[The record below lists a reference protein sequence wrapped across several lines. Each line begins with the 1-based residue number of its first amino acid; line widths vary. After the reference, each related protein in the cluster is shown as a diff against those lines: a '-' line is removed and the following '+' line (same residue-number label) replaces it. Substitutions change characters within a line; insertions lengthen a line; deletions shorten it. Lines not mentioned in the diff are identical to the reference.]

1 MIVLSIL
8 FWIIGLVLSA
18 FSFYQFAFF
27 IISLFSRK
35 KDKHEQAAVSVDN
48 KFAVIIPAHNEELLI
63 GGLVESINRSDYPQ
77 DKLKTYVTA
86 DNCSDGTAEI
96 ATAAGAECRIRE
108 DLDNR
113 GKPYALN
120 WLISNIDLDEHDAY
134 VIIDADTIVDINF
147 FREMNISLEQGHKVV
162 QGYFGVMNPD
172 ENWLTRLSILPGIL
186 KFYLHFPAKNR
197 LGLSCPLA
205 GNGMCF
211 HNSIFKEHGWN
222 AYSIAENWEYY
233 IQLALAGKKVVS
245 NENAVI
251 YSQVTN
257 NLKSGV
263 TQRQRWQSG
272 RMDTVSRYWRDL
284 LDKYQK
290 TKEFYLVDALIEVVR
305 PSHAILFFGST
316 AFFLITAALF
326 VLAGVSYLSLFIL
339 SIAILLSQVLYF
351 LYGLVLQKA
360 PMKTWLSLLM
370 VPYYLLWKFI
380 ISVKGAWKKKEKEWV
395 RTKRH

>member
-1 MIVLSIL
+1 MIVLSVL
-8 FWIIGLVLSA
+8 LWVIGLVLSA
-18 FSFYQFAFF
+18 FSFYQFFFF
-27 IISLFSRK
+27 IISLFSRAK
-35 KDKHEQAAVSVDN
+35 EKHDKVAESINN

-77 DKLKTYVTA
+77 DKLKTYVIA
-86 DNCSDGTAEI
+86 DNCSDRTAEI
-96 ATAAGAECRIRE
+96 ASAAGAECRVRE
-108 DLDNR
+108 DQVNR

-120 WLISNIDLDEHDAY
+120 WLISNIDLDAHDAY
-134 VIIDADTIVDINF
+134 VIIDADTTVDEDF
-147 FREMNISLEQGHKVV
+147 FREMNISIGQGHKVV

-197 LGLSCPLA
+197 FGLSCPLA

-211 HNSIFKEHGWN
+211 HKSIFIEHGWN

-233 IQLALAGKKVVS
+233 IQLAIAGKKVVS

-284 LDKYQK
+284 LAKYRK
-290 TKEFYLVDALIEVVR
+290 TKEYYLVDALIEVVR

-316 AFFLITAALF
+316 AFALITAL
-326 VLAGVSYLSLFIL
+326 LLIIAGANYLSLFLL
-339 SIAILLSQVLYF
+339 SIAILMTQVIYF
-351 LYGLVLQKA
+351 LYGLVIQKA
-360 PMKTWLSLLM
+360 PLKTWLSLLM
-370 VPYYLLWKFI
+370 VPYYLIWKFI

>member
-1 MIVLSIL
+1 MY
-8 FWIIGLVLSA
+8 GA
-18 FSFYQFAFF
+18 ARRFARCV
-27 IISLFSRK
+27 IELQLLL
-35 KDKHEQAAVSVDN
+35 ETAV
-48 KFAVIIPAHNEELLI
+48 
-63 GGLVESINRSDYPQ
+63 
-77 DKLKTYVTA
+77 
-86 DNCSDGTAEI
+86 
-96 ATAAGAECRIRE
+96 
-108 DLDNR
+108 
-113 GKPYALN
+113 
-120 WLISNIDLDEHDAY
+120 
-134 VIIDADTIVDINF
+134 
-147 FREMNISLEQGHKVV
+147 
-162 QGYFGVMNPD
+162 
-172 ENWLTRLSILPGIL
+172 
-186 KFYLHFPAKNR
+186 FYLHFPAKNR